1 MASFSFFD
9 KEEIARIFETN
20 QSNDRI
26 EGLLN
31 KKIQDW
37 KSEIDPLTK
46 SMNINFNAENA
57 KIIMEVQATALSL
70 RLRLIDEMAI
80 YAQLRLKEG
89 VKYKKLY
96 HEKMVWYSLGGLPG
110 SCPVN
115 VREKMNAGQI
125 TKLIDAHVS
134 EAERAMELIEI
145 HIESLKAFAKALS
158 DIGYN
163 IKNMIEYNNF
173 LVKI

>member
-1 MASFSFFD
+1 MAAFSFFD

-26 EGLLN
+26 EELLN
-31 KKIQDW
+31 KKIQNW

-46 SMNINFNAENA
+46 LMNVTFNAENA
-57 KIIMEVQATALSL
+57 KKVMEVQSTALSL
-70 RLRLIDEMAI
+70 RLKLIDEMAI
-80 YAQLRLKEG
+80 YAQLRLKES

-96 HEKMVWYSLGGLPG
+96 HEKSIWYSLGGLPG
-110 SCPVN
+110 SCPIKVKEHFN
-115 VREKMNAGQI
+115 PQAI
-125 TKLIDAHVS
+125 TKLIDAHVAES
-134 EAERAMELIEI
+134 ERTMELIEI